1 MDPGTGKTTGELTVI
16 TRLYVDN
23 FRCLTN
29 FEIKLRE
36 AAIFLGANGSGKSTV
51 LDVLRKVQ
59 QLVVG
64 KEKLEHV
71 FSRDDLSLLQT
82 SDRQSIVLDLSIG
95 DTEYRYSLTIGHQRE
110 LGKMRIDTETLTCN
124 GDPLFHFEAGEAQL
138 FRDDHSKGP
147 QYPFDWSQSGVG
159 HLYERHDNKKLSHF
173 KRELASVVIVRPCPV
188 LFKPET
194 RSEDAFLEVTMRNFV
209 GWYRYVAQENMDG
222 VVELFKVLAEVLPGF
237 DSLALAKSGENS
249 RALKAVFHAG
259 ASGES
264 KSRKYGFHQLSDGQR
279 NLIAMYSLLYLTG
292 DRKVSL
298 FIDKPDYYLSLR
310 EVQPWVTSAS
320 EAVGDTLEQVVLIS
334 HHPVTI
340 DYLASG
346 NAKWFYRDTEGPV
359 RVSDQPEASNGA
371 LAVSESIA
379 RGWDR
384 ES

>member
-1 MDPGTGKTTGELTVI
+1 MI

-29 FEIKLRE
+29 FEIELRE

-71 FSRDDLSLLQT
+71 FSRDDLSFLQT

-110 LGKMRIDTETLTCN
+110 LGKMRIDTETLTSN
-124 GDPLFHFEAGEAQL
+124 GDPLFRFEAGEAQL

-147 QYPFDWSQSGVG
+147 SYPFDWSQSGVG
-159 HLYERHDNKKLSHF
+159 HLYERHDNKKLSRF
-173 KRELASVVIVRPCPV
+173 KRELASIMLVRPCPV

-194 RSEDAFLEVTMRNFV
+194 RSEDAFLELTMRNFA
-209 GWYRYVAQENMDG
+209 GWYRYAAQENMGG
-222 VVELFKVLAEVLPGF
+222 VAELFKMLAEVLPGF
-237 DSLALAKSGENS
+237 DSLVLSESGENS

-264 KSRKYGFHQLSDGQR
+264 KRRYGLHQLSDGQR

-298 FIDKPDYYLSLR
+298 FIDEPDNYLSLR
-310 EVQPWVTSAS
+310 EVQPWVVSAS

-359 RVSDQPEASNGA
+359 RVRDQPEASSDA
-371 LAVSESIA
+371 LTVSELIA